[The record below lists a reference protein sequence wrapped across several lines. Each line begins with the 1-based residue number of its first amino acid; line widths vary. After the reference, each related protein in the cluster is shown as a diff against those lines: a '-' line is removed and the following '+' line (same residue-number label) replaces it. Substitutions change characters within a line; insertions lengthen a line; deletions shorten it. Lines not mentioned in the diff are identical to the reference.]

1 MIDQSSKPTSQASA
15 QQSSQESTQ
24 QSTQQTSGDQGLG
37 ATTRDLIQNIIG
49 LITARLS
56 LAALELSEA
65 RDAALLVI
73 ALALGAFMA
82 ASFAVIAF
90 SALIVVLTWDA
101 LGWRIVLILALAY
114 TGIAAVLVRQIRR
127 IIYEGRLGLPATVA
141 ELKQDSEVLMRKTRM
156 GGHHDA

>member
-1 MIDQSSKPTSQASA
+1 MMDQSSQPTSQESSQKSS
-15 QQSSQESTQ
+15 QQSSQQ
-24 QSTQQTSGDQGLG
+24 GAADQSLG

-49 LITARLS
+49 LIAARLS

-65 RDAALLVI
+65 RDALLLVI

-90 SALIVVLTWDA
+90 SALIVVLAWDA

-114 TGIAAVLVRQIRR
+114 TGIAAALVRQIRR
-127 IIYEGRLGLPATVA
+127 IVDEGRLGLPATVT
-141 ELKQDSEVLMRKTRM
+141 ELKRDSEVLMRKSRT

>member
-1 MIDQSSKPTSQASA
+1 MIDQSSQSTSQESSQQSP
-15 QQSSQESTQ
+15 QQSSQQ
-24 QSTQQTSGDQGLG
+24 GAADQGLG
-37 ATTRDLIQNIIG
+37 ATTRDLIQNIVG
-49 LITARLS
+49 LIAARLS

-65 RDAALLVI
+65 RDALLLVI

-114 TGIAAVLVRQIRR
+114 TAIAAALVRQIRR
-127 IIYEGRLGLPATVA
+127 IVDQGRLGLPATVT
-141 ELKQDSEVLMRKTRM
+141 ELKHDSEVLMRKSRT
-156 GGHHDA
+156 GAHHDA